1 MCGHSP
7 HLTVARIWVSKELA
21 LPDDVTLD
29 LAPAETA
36 KTPTA
41 RREAFR
47 GQPQRSAD
55 PPAPEKASRSL
66 RRRSVRQRS
75 ARWALFALL
84 PFALIGGGY
93 WYVTGGQVMSTDDSY
108 VGAETVGI
116 STDVAGIVKEVDV
129 TENEHVVP
137 GQVLYR
143 LDPRQFQIA
152 LDNAKAN
159 LAQTALTID
168 AMKQDYLQMRSD
180 VVAQQAQVALNQANY
195 DRSASLVGTGA
206 VSKATYDQGRFSLDV
221 QRGKLESLR
230 QQAAVQLAKLDGDPN
245 IPVTQHPMYLQAKAQ
260 VAEAQRQLDDSVVTA
275 PFAGIVTQV
284 PAITP
289 GKYLAASTTAFYL
302 VATDYVWVDATP
314 KETEL
319 TYVRPGQPVT
329 VTVDT
334 YPDAEWHGTVE
345 SISPAAAQQFSL
357 LPAQNT
363 SGNWVKV
370 VQRVPMRVRVDTS
383 DKNLPPLR
391 AGMSV
396 EVDVDTGHARGL
408 PHFLAAMLGGG
419 AGACGQRS
427 PCGDLLSNS
436 RGAPSEAATKL
447 FGQAQRGP

>member
-1 MCGHSP
+1 M
-7 HLTVARIWVSKELA
+7 
-21 LPDDVTLD
+21 
-29 LAPAETA
+29 
-36 KTPTA
+36 
-41 RREAFR
+41 
-47 GQPQRSAD
+47 
-55 PPAPEKASRSL
+55 
-66 RRRSVRQRS
+66 
-75 ARWALFALL
+75 RWALFALL

-93 WYVTGGQVMSTDDSY
+93 WYVTGGQVMSTDDAY
-108 VGAETVGI
+108 VEAETVGI
-116 STDVAGIVKEVDV
+116 STDVSGTVKQVDV

-168 AMKQDYLQMRSD
+168 AMKQDYLQMLSD
-180 VVAQQAQVALNQANY
+180 VAAQQAQVALNQATY
-195 DRSASLVGTGA
+195 DRSASLVGSGA
-206 VSKATYDQGRFSLDV
+206 VSKATYDQGRFTLEA

-230 QQAAVQLAKLDGDPN
+230 QQAAVQLAKLDGNPN

-260 VAEAQRQLDDSVVTA
+260 VEEAQRQLDDSVVKA

-284 PAITP
+284 PSIAP

-345 SISPAAAQQFSL
+345 SMSPAAAQQFSL

-370 VQRVPMRVRVDTS
+370 VQRFRCACVSTRATS
-383 DKNLPPLR
+383 TCR
-391 AGMSV
+391 
-396 EVDVDTGHARGL
+396 R
-408 PHFLAAMLGGG
+408 
-419 AGACGQRS
+419 C
-427 PCGDLLSNS
+427 
-436 RGAPSEAATKL
+436 AP
-447 FGQAQRGP
+447 G

>member
-1 MCGHSP
+1 
-7 HLTVARIWVSKELA
+7 
-21 LPDDVTLD
+21 
-29 LAPAETA
+29 
-36 KTPTA
+36 
-41 RREAFR
+41 
-47 GQPQRSAD
+47 
-55 PPAPEKASRSL
+55 
-66 RRRSVRQRS
+66 VRQRS
-75 ARWALFALL
+75 LRWALFALL

-152 LDNAKAN
+152 LDNARAN